1 MAFKSR
7 ESFPARVAVR
17 SGFPP
22 HKRNLLRFGIRAK
35 SEEDGDDTPER
46 ELSRRN
52 LEASFFQKAVD
63 APGEL
68 KIIKE
73 KIDEAQ
79 QEASK
84 ACEDGTPT
92 DCAVAWEEV
101 EELRSA
107 AERKAPKDQVEQ
119 VPGAPVPPPEDIN
132 APAKR
137 LMQQDKNPCDIY
149 ECTDPTNSLQEAAAL
164 ENMMRGGTAES
175 LERALNPK
183 APKDA
188 AKEAETKALLQNK
201 IEDAIKGAS
210 EVCDEGPAKDCAAA
224 WDEVEELSA
233 EASRRDKKP

>member
-1 MAFKSR
+1 MA
-7 ESFPARVAVR
+7 
-17 SGFPP
+17 
-22 HKRNLLRFGIRAK
+22 
-35 SEEDGDDTPER
+35 
-46 ELSRRN
+46 
-52 LEASFFQKAVD
+52 
-63 APGEL
+63 
-68 KIIKE
+68 
-73 KIDEAQ
+73 
-79 QEASK
+79 EASK

-224 WDEVEELSA
+224 WDEVNLDTVEELSA